1 MYGQSLGS
9 VAPDMYA
16 FFTGLSVLLTMVVL
30 GLGSLGAG
38 VGTGL
43 FLGGPTLTN
52 LFPSLL
58 QLQSVLVGGAA
69 VGVGTSPNGLIPSG
83 LRPLWVS
90 TLRRRGL
97 LAGILTGLLGL
108 WALRLGGVIGNWT
121 MVWATLALVAAG
133 SIAPYVVDYRRGE
146 AQPAFGLSSRS
157 GRRGRTPIS
166 TEPEVVPGLAV
177 PLGTVPPS
185 TVGSGSHGT

>member
-16 FFTGLSVLLTMVVL
+16 FSGLSVLLTMVVL

-58 QLQSVLVGGAA
+58 K
-69 VGVGTSPNGLIPSG
+69 VGV
-83 LRPLWVS
+83 
-90 TLRRRGL
+90 RRRS
-97 LAGILTGLLGL
+97 
-108 WALRLGGVIGNWT
+108 RRS
-121 MVWATLALVAAG
+121 VWVRHPT
-133 SIAPYVVDYRRGE
+133 D
-146 AQPAFGLSSRS
+146 
-157 GRRGRTPIS
+157 
-166 TEPEVVPGLAV
+166 
-177 PLGTVPPS
+177 
-185 TVGSGSHGT
+185 